1 MLKTPDI
8 ETCLSGS
15 ANLLSLSPEEVSVKP
30 EQTSPYFQDSLVLD
44 LVKRYGSITVPE
56 NTANLRLVK

>member
-8 ETCLSGS
+8 ETCPSGS

-44 LVKRYGSITVPE
+44 LVKAVWLDHCT
-56 NTANLRLVK
+56 